1 MLSLS
6 RTWSSQTEADYI
18 EDADTAPLGLS
29 SFSEATTNRPAG
41 SAGYGVIMTI
51 DNGVSGG
58 FRWLYQLA
66 FVNNGGVSF
75 REKVN
80 LNDWTEWASL

>member
-1 MLSLS
+1 
-6 RTWSSQTEADYI
+6 
-18 EDADTAPLGLS
+18 
-29 SFSEATTNRPAG
+29 
-41 SAGYGVIMTI
+41 MTI

-80 LNDWTEWASL
+80 LNDWTGWASL